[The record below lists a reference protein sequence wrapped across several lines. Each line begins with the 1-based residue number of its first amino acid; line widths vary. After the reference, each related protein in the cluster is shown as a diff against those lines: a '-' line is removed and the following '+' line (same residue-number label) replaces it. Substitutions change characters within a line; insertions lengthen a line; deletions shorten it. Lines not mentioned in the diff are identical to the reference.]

1 MSFVKLFTDVAGLQ
15 AATTT
20 VGMNV
25 CHYAGADLDAVK
37 ADRQRLAEYF
47 GVKVDDVFIPV
58 QTHSANV
65 GMPGEDLANT
75 DAMVCASVEK
85 VIGVNTADCL
95 PLLLADIEAKVIA
108 AVHCGWRGTVKH
120 IVDNAVSKMIALGAS
135 PQRMIAAMGPCIGAE
150 CFEVGEEVAEQ
161 FPEQTVVRTYA
172 KPHVDLAE
180 AVSLQLLEL
189 GLSREHIA
197 KPIACSVCD
206 KRFYS
211 VRRDGRELPYR
222 TFTAIKLL

>member
-75 DAMVCASVEK
+75 DAMVCASVGK

-95 PLLLADIEAKVIA
+95 PLLLADMEEKVIA

>member
-180 AVSLQLLEL
+180 AVSLQLFEL